1 MLHAQP
7 LAVEAVH
14 GLGTYGCAETYLY
27 LKCNELNETGTAK
40 DRNTISRGS
49 GFLFLVSL

>member
-1 MLHAQP
+1 VPNLEQWRQCIW
-7 LAVEAVH
+7 LEA
-14 GLGTYGCAETYLY
+14 YGCAETYSY
-27 LKCNELNETGTAK
+27 LKYNELNETGTAK